1 VGYWGKSLGGASSAI
16 LEGIVIREYV
26 EQRDGG
32 YYLAE
37 SRVALESIV
46 FAWRRGEFPESIR
59 QSFPTLS
66 LEQVYGAITFYLA
79 NKQAVNAHL
88 VEIENEW
95 EEFAREHPLPPD
107 LRNKIEHAREHFL
120 ARRL

>member
-1 VGYWGKSLGGASSAI
+1 MGKSHLDGARGAI
-16 LEGIVIREYV
+16 LKGIVIREYI
-26 EQRDGG
+26 EQRNGG
-32 YYLAE
+32 YYLVG

-46 FAWRRGEFPESIR
+46 FAWLRGEFPESIR

-79 NKQAVNAHL
+79 NKQAVDAYL

-95 EEFAREHPLPPD
+95 EKFARERPLPPD
-107 LRNKIEHAREHFL
+107 LRDKLARAREHFL